1 MEMACSP
8 QPGSSAAAGGSPEG
22 VQDEESMG
30 SPPID
35 ERSLHESLAKNRE
48 KLQLKLLTRRP
59 IHQLVQQ
66 GIIPREYIGQYL
78 VPKRNRRM
86 QSAVCPSHQES
97 PVGSPSRV
105 IRRVLLP

>member
-1 MEMACSP
+1 MDMACSP
-8 QPGSSAAAGGSPEG
+8 QPGSAAAVGNSPEG
-22 VQDEESMG
+22 TQDEESLG

-78 VPKRNRRM
+78 VPASKK
-86 QSAVCPSHQES
+86 
-97 PVGSPSRV
+97 
-105 IRRVLLP
+105 LPGRAE